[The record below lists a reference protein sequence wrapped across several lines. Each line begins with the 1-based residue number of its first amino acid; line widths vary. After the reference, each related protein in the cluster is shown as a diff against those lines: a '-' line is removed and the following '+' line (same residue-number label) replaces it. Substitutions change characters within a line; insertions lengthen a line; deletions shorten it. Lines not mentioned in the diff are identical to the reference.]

1 MLAKQKKKGVE
12 IDTSSVK
19 EQSRGEKARKE
30 RQIKA
35 AEIKTLFRQANERN
49 LVGASCWL
57 SKKFSEIFTLM
68 Y

>member
-35 AEIKTLFRQANERN
+35 AEIKTLFSTGQREELGRCVLLA
-49 LVGASCWL
+49 
-57 SKKFSEIFTLM
+57 F
-68 Y
+68 